1 MQTACQLLK
10 PQHFTLT
17 HPRIPCSCWIS
28 REEASSS
35 PLPSLAGSEALLPP
49 HSFIDLKSVVAPVE
63 TSFLFAGLGRL
74 PHGMPAGPSGHL
86 LPNQSHLPLIYQP
99 EMLPHLL
106 NQVKLSCTC
115 AGTGILYRLHLKAP
129 AILRQSIYICDI
141 LQSSLSAKSCKW
153 DTDPQN

>member
-1 MQTACQLLK
+1 MHLSLSLSLSLSHCPLQ

-63 TSFLFAGLGRL
+63 TSFLFAGLGRRHTKASMEPTQITL
-74 PHGMPAGPSGHL
+74 AIRST
-86 LPNQSHLPLIYQP
+86 
-99 EMLPHLL
+99 L
-106 NQVKLSCTC
+106 NTTC
-115 AGTGILYRLHLKAP
+115 IIQQYMQHQNL
-129 AILRQSIYICDI
+129 
-141 LQSSLSAKSCKW
+141 AK
-153 DTDPQN
+153 